1 MSSTASRIGTDI
13 DFDRDGKHQ
22 SHLRVPVSTNSS
34 AYGTVPIPI
43 TVVKRGK
50 GPTILITGGV
60 HGDEYE
66 GPIALSKLARQ
77 LTPAMIQG
85 RVILVPALNLPA
97 ALAGTRLSPMDGL
110 NLNRVFPGEPNGSIT
125 SMIAHYVSTEL
136 IPQADIVVDLHS
148 GGMTLEYLPTIL
160 MHELEDEEWNRR
172 TRAAMLAF
180 SAPIALIS
188 RELDNTVYLDTI
200 AERLGKIALSAE
212 LGGAG
217 RLSVGTIA
225 VAEAGIRNLLR
236 HFGITKGAAES
247 RPSRKRSSTRLL
259 QTPDRD
265 CYVIAEDAGIYEP
278 YFDLGDAVRRGEVMG
293 EIHSLQHPS
302 RKPVGIVAKRS
313 GLLLAKRPLAN
324 VSVGDCLGVIALD
337 CSL

>member
-1 MSSTASRIGTDI
+1 MSSSGSRISTDI

-22 SHLRVPVSTNSS
+22 SLLRVPVSTNIS

-43 TVVKRGK
+43 TMVKRGK

-66 GPIALSKLARQ
+66 GPIALVKLARQ
-77 LTPAMIQG
+77 LTPAMVQG

-97 ALAGTRLSPMDGL
+97 ALVGARLSPMDGL

-136 IPQADIVVDLHS
+136 IPMADIVVDLHS

-160 MHELEDEEWNRR
+160 MHELEDEDWNRR
-172 TRAAMLAF
+172 TRSAMLAF
-180 SAPIALIS
+180 RAPIALIS
-188 RELDNTVYLDTI
+188 RELDDAVYLDTI

-217 RLSVGTIA
+217 RLSAGTIA
-225 VAEAGIRNLLR
+225 VAETGVRNLLR
-236 HFGITKGAAES
+236 HFGIVKGAAVRAPGK
-247 RPSRKRSSTRLL
+247 RPKTRLL
-259 QTPDRD
+259 QTPDRE
-265 CYVIAEDAGIYEP
+265 CYVIAEETGIYEP
-278 YFDLGDAVRRGEVMG
+278 YFDLGDTVRRGQVMG
-293 EIHSLQHPS
+293 EIHSLQHPA
-302 RKPVGIVAKRS
+302 RKSLSVVARRS

-324 VSVGDCLGVIALD
+324 TSVGDCLGIIAWD
-337 CSL
+337 CD

>member
-1 MSSTASRIGTDI
+1 MSSTESRISTDV
-13 DFDRDGKHQ
+13 DFARDGKQ
-22 SHLRVPVSTNSS
+22 QGHLRVPVSTNIS

-43 TVVKRGK
+43 TQVKRGK

-66 GPIALSKLARQ
+66 GPIALTKLARR
-77 LTPAMIQG
+77 LTPAMVRG
-85 RVILVPALNLPA
+85 RVVLVPALNLPA

-125 SMIAHYVSTEL
+125 AMIAHYVTTVL
-136 IPQADIVVDLHS
+136 IPMADIVVDLHS

-160 MHELEDEEWNRR
+160 MHELEDESWNRQ

-180 SAPIALIS
+180 GAPIALIS
-188 RELDNTVYLDTI
+188 RELDNAVYLDTI

-217 RLSVGTIA
+217 RLSTQTVG
-225 VAEAGIRNLLR
+225 VAERGVLNLLR
-236 HFGITKGAAES
+236 HFGIAQGAAAE
-247 RPSRKRSSTRLL
+247 RPPGRRPRTRLL
-259 QTPDRD
+259 QTPDRE
-265 CYVIAEDAGIYEP
+265 CYVIAEDTGVYEP
-278 YFDLGDAVRRGEVMG
+278 YLDLGDPVRAGQVMG
-293 EIHSLQHPS
+293 EIHSLQHPG
-302 RKPVGIVAKRS
+302 RTPVSVVAGRD

-324 VSVGDCLGVIALD
+324 VSVGDCLGIVAWDLD
-337 CSL
+337 A